1 MSASVPLA
9 FNIVGNI
16 SQLKA
21 ALDQSQAAIATT
33 TSAMSRMAN
42 ALDGSKLIADANAMV
57 VAVNKLGGAS
67 TLTESEQAR
76 VNTTVQTAIEKYAAL
91 GQQAPAALVALG
103 NATSQNGSILANLG
117 PQLEELFTHPIEG
130 AQSLVAL
137 VGTELTSALTG
148 LGPAG
153 IVAAAGLVVAV
164 GATVGLAT
172 GILALTDHAADSGE
186 QVLAF
191 SQKTGIAVQNVGQLQ
206 FAVTAASGSLD
217 DLSNLLQKLTLKEAS
232 DTSGK
237 FAAALKD
244 IGINADAF
252 NKMDNESKI
261 LALAQGFQKGAAS
274 GDLMKDAIALMGR
287 SGAENIPIL
296 LKLNNQL
303 LAAGAQLGVQWSQDD
318 VKAAEQ
324 FRLGINTVEAALG
337 SVAAKVGV
345 ALLPA
350 MSSMITSFATSTQFI
365 NVVST
370 AALELTHGLGYVV
383 IAVGEMT
390 GGFLG
395 FIAFLATV
403 DQKIDNFSA
412 AFLQAVIDVLG
423 GLSKLPGASN
433 QFAGAIAVLTANM
446 DQNKAESQ
454 GLASEHDKLA
464 VAADQV
470 RSVSERLGGSLA
482 KVTGKTADETQA
494 NLSLNQSHQA
504 VSASTAAHQ
513 KAVQALLDTLTT
525 GGKQLSV
532 TVDAFKQ
539 LSDSQK
545 SDADVAAALIP
556 VVDKLVAS
564 HRQVPPALMDWYT
577 HAIQTRD
584 ALVQQQ
590 AAILAT
596 MPGIEAHV
604 ASMKAAGDSEQ
615 EMATQLGVTVAALK
629 LYETQQTAI
638 IDVDKKVKLGIDDI
652 LTSLAKMGDQP
663 TKMFTQITE
672 GYKQVDAAQA
682 SLNDL
687 ILQDTDTTTEY
698 QIQKVNDWAR
708 QQLAAYKGDGENY
721 AAYAATIRAEAAQKT
736 NDLIVDAQK
745 LRTQSLAALQ
755 ETADREWNTYFA
767 MRAAPDQYSQ
777 AAINAQERIAQAAD
791 RVTEQVSM
799 DWGTAF
805 SGIAIAAL
813 KAFASGGSASQ
824 AIAGGLSGLG
834 AQWSDQL
841 LGWNGLAG
849 NLYASAPKVASA
861 LGDLAGPLGGAAV
874 TLGLDLG
881 KKLWDALFGDAGRQA
896 VEQFAA
902 TFQGNFAG
910 LHDQLSLLGAQGE
923 QLWVQLTQGTG
934 NNNAAQA
941 AANIKAVQDALAAYY
956 QTQNTSI
963 ASLVSQIQ
971 GFGGSIDPSLD
982 AYIQRLRQ
990 ANILTSANVT
1000 ALQALEGTGKP
1011 TLQDL
1016 TTLQQKYNLTAA
1028 QMGPSFQTEQIDAN
1042 FQTIIDDLDTLTRGG
1057 ADVVAAMFTVGAD
1070 GAKSLSGLGTAV
1082 RDDIQAAIDAGVAIP
1097 ANLKGA
1103 AQALI
1108 ANNDLLSATGQ
1119 TITDVNS
1126 LTFGDT
1132 MQTDLEKLTATLQ
1145 QLIDTLNKGLP
1156 AAVNTAAG
1164 SWNAAVGSMR
1174 GLPGGDL
1181 SGTSFTATPAATG
1194 GIVTRGKVIPF
1205 PMRYYDVGGF
1215 VPRGTDTV
1223 PAMLTP
1229 GEVVLNAA
1237 QQRQLGAGGSIV
1249 VEVTLTNQ
1257 TMLDGNI
1264 IDSRMRKLAATGR
1277 MRTRT
1282 QPGRSY

>member
-16 SQLKA
+16 TQLKA

-33 TSAMSRMAN
+33 SSAMSRMAN

-67 TLTESEQAR
+67 ALTESEQAR
-76 VNTTVQTAIEKYAAL
+76 VNTTVQAAIEKYSAL

-130 AQSLVAL
+130 VQSLTAL
-137 VGTELTSALTG
+137 VGTELTSALSG
-148 LGPAG
+148 LGPIG
-153 IVAAAGLVVAV
+153 VVAAAGLGVAV
-164 GATVGLAT
+164 AATVGLAT
-172 GILALTDHAADSGE
+172 GIFALADHAADSGE

-206 FAVTAASGSLD
+206 FAVTAAGGSLD

-287 SGAENIPIL
+287 SGADNIPML
-296 LKLNNQL
+296 LKLNDQL

-318 VKAAEQ
+318 VEAAEQ

-350 MSSMITSFATSTQFI
+350 MSAMITSFATSPQFI
-365 NVVST
+365 DDVS
-370 AALELTHGLGYVV
+370 ASALALTHGLGYVV

-390 GGFLG
+390 GGFLD

-412 AFLQAVIDVLG
+412 TFLQAVIDVLG

-433 QFAGAIAVLTANM
+433 QLAGAIAVLTANM
-446 DQNKAESQ
+446 NQDKAESQ

-464 VAADQV
+464 AAADQV
-470 RSVSERLGGSLA
+470 RSVSDRLGGSLA
-482 KVTGKTADETQA
+482 MVTWKTADETQA

-532 TVDAFKQ
+532 TVDAFNQ
-539 LSDSQK
+539 LSTSQK

-596 MPGIEAHV
+596 TPGIDSHI

-615 EMATQLGVTVAALK
+615 EMATQLGVTVSALK
-629 LYETQQTAI
+629 LYETQQTTI
-638 IDVDKKVKLGIDDI
+638 NDLNKKVKLGIDDI
-652 LTSLAKMGDQP
+652 LTSLNKLPDQP
-663 TKMFTQITE
+663 GKMFPQIVE
-672 GYKQVDAAQA
+672 GYKQIHAAQA

-698 QIQKVNDWAR
+698 QIQKVNDWVQ
-708 QQLAAYKGDGENY
+708 QQLAAYKGDGQNY
-721 AAYAATIRAEAAQKT
+721 AAYAATIRAEADQKT

-755 ETADREWNTYFA
+755 DTADREYNTYFA
-767 MRAAPDQYSQ
+767 MAAAPEQFSQ
-777 AAINAQERIAQAAD
+777 AAINAQKKIADDAQDKAD
-791 RVTEQVSM
+791 QVEASWT
-799 DWGTAF
+799 DAF
-805 SGIAIAAL
+805 SNLSSELAKSLPNIL
-813 KAFASGGSASQ
+813 SAFESGGVSGGIKELATKVGTTIGGDIGFAVGGPLGQQIGQ
-824 AIAGGLSGLG
+824 AIGS
-834 AQWSDQL
+834 
-841 LGWNGLAG
+841 
-849 NLYASAPKVASA
+849 
-861 LGDLAGPLGGAAV
+861 LAGPLA
-874 TLGLDLG
+874 GLISD
-881 KKLWDALFGDAGRQA
+881 LFGHAGRDA

-902 TFQGNFAG
+902 TFQGGFAG
-910 LHDQLSLLGAQGE
+910 LQQELSLLGAQGR

-941 AANIKAVQDALAAYY
+941 QANIKAIQDALAAFN
-956 QTQNTSI
+956 QTQNTTFSNLI
-963 ASLVSQIQ
+963 SQIQ
-971 GFGGSIDPSLD
+971 SFGGSIDPALQP
-982 AYIQRLRQ
+982 YIADLTQ
-990 ANILTSANVT
+990 AGILTQQNAD
-1000 ALQALEGTGKP
+1000 ALKALETSGVP
-1011 TLQDL
+1011 SYAQL

-1028 QMGPSFQTEQIDAN
+1028 EMGPAFQADQINSQFQTL
-1042 FQTIIDDLDTLTRGG
+1042 IDDLDELTRGG
-1057 ADVVAAMFTVGAD
+1057 INVAAAMFTAGKD
-1070 GAKSLSGLGTAV
+1070 GSESLTGLGTAIQT
-1082 RDDIQAAIDAGVAIP
+1082 DIQQAIDAGIAIP
-1097 ANLKGA
+1097 ANLKPA

-1108 ANNDLLSATGQ
+1108 DQGDLLDASGHK
-1119 TITDVNS
+1119 ITDINQ

-1132 MQTDLEKLTATLQ
+1132 MQTDLEKLNDTLQ
-1145 QLIDTLNKGLP
+1145 QLIDTLSKGLP
-1156 AAVNTAAG
+1156 QAVNTAAS
-1164 SWNAAVGSMR
+1164 SWNGAVSTMR
-1174 GLPGGDL
+1174 GLPGVDSGDT
-1181 SGTSFTATPAATG
+1181 GFTAATASTG
-1194 GIVTRGKVIPF
+1194 GVVTGGKVIPF
-1205 PMRYYDVGGF
+1205 PTRYYDVGGF

-1229 GEVVLNAA
+1229 GEDVINAA
-1237 QQRQLGAGGSIV
+1237 QQKLLLAALGANAGG
-1249 VEVTLTNQ
+1249 
-1257 TMLDGNI
+1257 GNI
-1264 IDSRMRKLAATGR
+1264 EVHVYVDGQELKAGAVAATRKAAATGR
-1277 MRTRT
+1277 LRPRAAS
-1282 QPGRSY
+1282 GRSY